1 MNTFHSNIIEN
12 QPAQKL
18 TRESWSRLPPNAGKG
33 CATETAKNMRAP
45 TSGYSQARSP
55 ATTRG
60 VNASLCVEQ
69 GPESGVSR
77 IGKRRREGVSRGVT
91 YSLRTASPSANTA
104 NCGRMRLPSRS
115 AFFST
120 TMERPRI
127 ERLIPCD
134 RNAPDSHPPWYLRAH
149 RAGPGPG
156 ERLKCFPAFRDS
168 HARTDNRPNGSEAV
182 KEIFDALD

>member
-45 TSGYSQARSP
+45 TTGYSQARSP

-115 AFFST
+115 AFSRRRWNGRGSNGSFPVT
-120 TMERPRI
+120 GMLLTRI
-127 ERLIPCD
+127 
-134 RNAPDSHPPWYLRAH
+134 LR
-149 RAGPGPG
+149 GT
-156 ERLKCFPAFRDS
+156 S
-168 HARTDNRPNGSEAV
+168 ARTGQVRGRGNGSSVFQPSAIHMPGRTTV
-182 KEIFDALD
+182 RTAARR